1 MTALIVD
8 DERLA
13 RLELRRL
20 LAAHPEVEVLGEA
33 RNAEEAEEL
42 IARLGPDLVLLD
54 IQMPGDDGFR
64 PAGAARRRSA
74 SHLHDRL

>member
-20 LAAHPEVEVLGEA
+20 LAVP
-33 RNAEEAEEL
+33 
-42 IARLGPDLVLLD
+42 LV
-54 IQMPGDDGFR
+54 
-64 PAGAARRRSA
+64 
-74 SHLHDRL
+74 